1 MDTTIATIKSEI
13 LNPIIVLL
21 FALAVGYFLYGLLK
35 FMQNQD
41 NETAQ
46 SEGKQH
52 MVWGVIGV
60 FLMIAVYGILNLLA
74 NTVGYAKPF

>member
-1 MDTTIATIKSEI
+1 MDTTIETIKSEI
-13 LNPIIVLL
+13 LNPIITLL
-21 FALAVGYFLYGLLK
+21 FAAAVGYFLYGLLN

-46 SEGKQH
+46 TEGKHH

-74 NTVGYAKPF
+74 NTVGYVKPF